1 MKVTIISEGSLPAST
16 GGGPR
21 MNQWAITDEL
31 RMRGHQVQVINI
43 TDPDHVD
50 IVAFQA
56 LKLRNIQVAILPL
69 GISPYRVASVIAEYE
84 PDVIFGLA
92 AWNIAWAS
100 AYNADIPRVC
110 MMGDP
115 EHIIQGY
122 RRQLKNP
129 EPLSYE
135 EIAQL
140 HKNGITT
147 KKVYM
152 SLLSKCAAVVCPVE
166 DYCLW
171 FKQMGFNV
179 EYVPMPIIEPA
190 FIGWRRRV
198 EDMPKNLKP
207 VILQAGH
214 LGGIATLSSLYY
226 LADEVLPNIE
236 NLDAYEWRICGGDQL
251 QPDLVNR
258 FKKYPQI
265 KFVGYVADIRKE
277 QLAADVF
284 LCTTSIPVGVRTRL
298 VEAMALGSCIV
309 AHSNNAIGQPEFIHG
324 KNLLLGRTGHEIAE
338 LLAYIT
344 THVPEAHQLGLNA
357 RETYENHFRT
367 ELAAGRIINIMQ
379 EIVNHG

>member
-1 MKVTIISEGSLPAST
+1 MKVTMVCEGSLPAST

-21 MNQWAITDEL
+21 MNQWAVSDEL
-31 RMRGHQVQVINI
+31 RMRGHEVQIVHI
-43 TDPDHVD
+43 THPDHLD
-50 IVAFQA
+50 IVAMTA
-56 LKLRNIQVAILPL
+56 LRLRGIKVVPVAM
-69 GISPYRVASVIAEYE
+69 GSSPYRIASIITEFE
-84 PDVIFGLA
+84 PNVIFGLA

-100 AYNADIPRVC
+100 AYNQDIPRVC

-140 HKNGITT
+140 HANGINT

-152 SLLSKCAAVVCPVE
+152 NLLSKCAAVFCPVE
-166 DYCLW
+166 DYCQW
-171 FKQMGFNV
+171 FKQQGFNV
-179 EYVPMPIIEPA
+179 EYIPMPIVEPA
-190 FIGWRRRV
+190 FMGWRRRQ

-236 NLDAYEWRICGGDQL
+236 DMDAYDWRICGGDQL
-251 QPDLVNR
+251 QPDLANR
-258 FKKYPQI
+258 FKKYPQV
-265 KFVGYVADIRKE
+265 KFVGYVHDIRKE

-309 AHSNNAIGQPEFIHG
+309 AHSNNAIGQPEFING
-324 KNLLLGRTGHEIAE
+324 KNLLLANTGKGIAE
-338 LLAYIT
+338 QLAYIT
-344 THVPEAHQLGLNA
+344 STPKIRYDLGLSA
-357 RETYENHFRT
+357 RETYEKHFRT
-367 ELAAGRIINIMQ
+367 ELSAGRMIDVMQ